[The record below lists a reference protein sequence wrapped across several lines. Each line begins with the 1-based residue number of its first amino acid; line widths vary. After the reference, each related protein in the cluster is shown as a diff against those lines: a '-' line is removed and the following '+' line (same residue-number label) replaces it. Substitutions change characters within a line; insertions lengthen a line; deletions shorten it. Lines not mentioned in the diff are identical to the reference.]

1 MLVAG
6 ARTRQETSG
15 RVVGLRVRWDEGCF
29 HTLLISAEGL
39 NMLFTEWKGVLHL
52 HELALPLPV
61 ECNSIPWPDLS
72 GLRVLRLGITGRIRG
87 RKNWRLDTLL
97 PHLSLESLT
106 ITPYGVDDSLV
117 CEDCVAI
124 GNHIA
129 STKYLKELS
138 LDDDC
143 ESSGSTGVD
152 DEGME
157 AITRALAGNQSLPL
171 ERLELMC
178 WCTFTDTAA
187 DCLAQFI
194 TNTTSLQYLTMRW
207 CTFSAHGLQELARA
221 IHHNS
226 TLQEKSLEDLRC
238 TVDGDHE
245 AEDFA
250 QLLVDYP
257 DMVCSMDWEIKAHG
271 EMFTNISDAGA
282 VALAQAFHHNTTL
295 WWLNLS
301 NNSISDAGAVA
312 LAQALHHNSTLLWLY
327 LSNNSVSDAGAVALA
342 QALHHNSTLR
352 ELDLSNNSI
361 SDAGAVALA
370 QALHNSTL
378 RELDLSNNSISDA
391 GAVALAQALHHNS
404 TLWWLD
410 LSNNSISAAGAVAL
424 AQVLHHNSTL
434 WWLDLSNNS
443 ISGAGAVALAQALH
457 HNSTLRWLVLSN
469 NSVSDAGAVAPAQAL
484 HHNSTLQELDLS
496 NNSISDAGA
505 VALAQALHHNSTL
518 RELDLSNNSI
528 SDAGVSVMLEQ

>member
-1 MLVAG
+1 M
-6 ARTRQETSG
+6 
-15 RVVGLRVRWDEGCF
+15 GLRGEWDGDCF
-29 HTLLISAEGL
+29 QPFLISAESL
-39 NMLFTEWKGVLHL
+39 NMLFNEWKSVLHL
-52 HELALPLPV
+52 HELALQLPV

-72 GLRVLRLGITGRIRG
+72 GLRVLRLEITG

-97 PHLSLESLT
+97 PHLPLESLT
-106 ITPYGVDDSLV
+106 TTVDSLV

-138 LDDDC
+138 LDDGYD
-143 ESSGSTGVD
+143 SSGSTGVD

-171 ERLELMC
+171 ERLEWVC
-178 WCTFTDTAA
+178 WYTFTDTAA

-194 TNTTSLQYLTMRW
+194 TNTPSLQYLTMRW
-207 CTFSAHGLQELARA
+207 CTFSAHGLLQLAQA
-221 IHHNS
+221 IYHNS
-226 TLQEKSLEDLRC
+226 TLPEKRLEDLRC

-250 QLLVDYP
+250 QLLVEYP
-257 DMVCSMDWEIKAHG
+257 DMVNSIVCSMDWENMVDSG
-271 EMFTNISDAGA
+271 GMFTN
-282 VALAQAFHHNTTL
+282 
-295 WWLNLS
+295 
-301 NNSISDAGAVA
+301 ISDAGAVA
-312 LAQALHHNSTLLWLY
+312 LAQALHHNSTLEWLD

-342 QALHHNSTLR
+342 QALHHNSTL
-352 ELDLSNNSI
+352 EWLDLSNNSV

-370 QALHNSTL
+370 QALHHNSTL
-378 RELDLSNNSISDA
+378 VWLYLFNNSVSDAGAVALAQALHHNSTLEWLDLSNNSVSDAGAVALAQALHHNSTLEWLDLSNNSVSDAGAVALAQALHHNSTLVWLYLFNNSVSDA

-410 LSNNSISAAGAVAL
+410 LSNNSISDAGAVA
-424 AQVLHHNSTL
+424 V
-434 WWLDLSNNS
+434 
-443 ISGAGAVALAQALH
+443 AQALH
-457 HNSTLRWLVLSN
+457 HNSTLER
-469 NSVSDAGAVAPAQAL
+469 
-484 HHNSTLQELDLS
+484 LDLS

-518 RELDLSNNSI
+518 ERRL
-528 SDAGVSVMLEQ
+528 VW